1 MITFNPGP
9 SQIAP
14 AIQDFLQHLPMSN
27 FLSLSHRSPEFIVF
41 FDGLI
46 RRMKRVFAVP
56 EDYRIFF
63 VPSATAAMSMT
74 VGNLVKSH
82 STHFVHGSFSKR
94 FAETSSQMGKT
105 VCRFD
110 SEPDKPVRWEEH
122 HVPGETELIAIT
134 HNETST
140 GLMWPVSDIE
150 ALRKRWPEPILAVD
164 VTSSFGAVV
173 FQYDC
178 ADIWFGSVQKVLGLP
193 AGLGFM
199 IVSPR
204 ALDKAKSIN
213 QKSVPAWMDL
223 NRLDEL
229 YMKPQTFETPSAL
242 HLAMLNRVL
251 EDWDVQS
258 VFSST
263 VKKAERLY
271 SVLIQKPMNAVPFVK
286 SPHWRSMTVA
296 CFEVENPEQWHEL
309 ALAEGFVL
317 GKGYGTW
324 KKTQVRI
331 ANFPAHTAAHF
342 QMLFQVLR
350 KGLYLS

>member
-9 SQIAP
+9 SQITP
-14 AIQDFLQHLPMSN
+14 VIQDFLQHLPMGN
-27 FLSLSHRSPEFIVF
+27 FLSLSHRSPEFIDF

-63 VPSATAAMSMT
+63 VPSATAAMSMI
-74 VGNLVKSH
+74 VGNLVTSH
-82 STHFVHGSFSKR
+82 STHFVHGSFSER
-94 FAETSSQMGKT
+94 FAETSSRMGKNI
-105 VCRFD
+105 CRFD
-110 SEPDKPVRWEEH
+110 SDPDKPVRWEERE
-122 HVPGETELIAIT
+122 VPGESEMIAVT

-140 GLMWPVSDIE
+140 GLMWPGSDLE
-150 ALRKRWPEPILAVD
+150 ALRKRWPDPILAVD
-164 VTSSFGAVV
+164 VTSSFGAVP
-173 FQYDC
+173 FQFHC
-178 ADIWFGSVQKVLGLP
+178 ADIWFASVQKVLGLP

-204 ALDKAKSIN
+204 AMEKSESMTR
-213 QKSVPAWMDL
+213 KELPAWMDL
-223 NRLDEL
+223 TRLDTL
-229 YMKPQTFETPSAL
+229 YRKPQTFETPSAI

-251 EDWDVQS
+251 EDWNVQD

-271 SVLIQKPMNAVPFVK
+271 SVLIQEPMSAVPFVK
-286 SPHWRSMTVA
+286 SPHWRSTTVA
-296 CFEVENPEQWHEL
+296 CFEVENPAHWHEL

-324 KKTQVRI
+324 KTSQVRI
-331 ANFPAHTAAHF
+331 ANFPAHTATHF
-342 QMLFQVLR
+342 QMLFQILR
-350 KGLYLS
+350 KNI